1 MSREALL
8 RSSPVVSDI
17 VNTVSLKLLPLVC
30 LMMLY
35 RVTALSPSSL
45 STAVTVPTEVLIR
58 ASYSE
63 TNRLSS

>member
-1 MSREALL
+1 MFREALL

-17 VNTVSLKLLPLVC
+17 VNTVSVKMSLVC

>member
-1 MSREALL
+1 MFREALL

-17 VNTVSLKLLPLVC
+17 VNTVSLKMSLVC